1 MIYFD
6 NAATTRPSLAVLECF
21 EKENEQCFANPSSR
35 HAYGR
40 EAYRKLENARLSILK
55 SLSLSNDYHVLFTS
69 GASES
74 NNLAIK
80 GIAKEYL
87 RRGKRIITTQV
98 EHPSVLEAFRSLEKE
113 GFEVIYL
120 PTKEDGT
127 VDPETL
133 KENMNKET
141 ILVSI
146 MATNN
151 ETGSNNDILA
161 LSKIVHSFPKA
172 FFHVD
177 VTQAIGKRDLPYSS
191 IDLFSFSGH
200 KIHGLK
206 GTGALILKKN
216 ITLLRQIDGGD
227 QEYFFRAG
235 TDNLPGDEALAVAL
249 EETTKNLQDNIAHA
263 KEISSF
269 LREGLEKNDEILM
282 NSPLDGSPFILNFS
296 LKRKKAS
303 VVTEALSHEGIYV
316 SSVSACNSKGE
327 PISYVLEA
335 MGFSKE
341 RAMNSIRLSFSRENT
356 LEEAKT
362 FLNTLQNILERTI
375 NR

>member
-55 SLSLSNDYHVLFTS
+55 SLSLSNDYRVLFTS

-127 VDPETL
+127 MDPETL

-146 MATNN
+146 IATNN

-177 VTQAIGKRDLPYSS
+177 VTQAIGKRNLPYSS

-249 EETTKNLQDNIAHA
+249 EEATKNLKDNIAHA

-282 NSPLDGSPFILNFS
+282 NSPLGGSPFILNFS

-341 RAMNSIRLSFSRENT
+341 RAMNSIRLSFSRGNT

>member
-55 SLSLSNDYHVLFTS
+55 SLSLSNDYRVLFTS

-151 ETGSNNDILA
+151 ETGSNNDVLA
-161 LSKIVHSFPKA
+161 LSKIVHTFPKA

-235 TDNLPGDEALAVAL
+235 TDNLPGDETLAVAL
-249 EETTKNLQDNIAHA
+249 EEATKNLQDNIAHA
-263 KEISSF
+263 KEIPSF
-269 LREGLEKNDEILM
+269 LREELEKNDEILM
-282 NSPLDGSPFILNFS
+282 NSPLEGSPFILNFS

>member
-6 NAATTRPSLAVLECF
+6 NAATTRPSLAVLDCF
-21 EKENEQCFANPSSR
+21 EKESERCFANPSSP
-35 HAYGR
+35 HAFGR
-40 EAYRKLENARLSILK
+40 EASRKLENARLSILK
-55 SLSLSNDYHVLFTS
+55 SLSLPNDYRVLFTS

-80 GIAKEYL
+80 GIAKEYFH
-87 RRGKRIITTQV
+87 RGKRIITTQV
-98 EHPSVLEAFRSLEKE
+98 EHASVLEAFRSLEKE
-113 GFEVIYL
+113 GFEVIFL
-120 PTKEDGT
+120 PTKKDGT

-133 KENMNKET
+133 RENMNKET
-141 ILVSI
+141 TLVSI

-161 LSKIVHSFPKA
+161 LSNVVHSFPKA

-206 GTGALILKKN
+206 GTGALVLKKK

-235 TDNLPGDEALAVAL
+235 TDNLPGDESLALALDEVTKKL
-249 EETTKNLQDNIAHA
+249 EENIAHA

-269 LREGLEKNDEILM
+269 LRLELEKNDEILM
-282 NSPLDGSPFILNFS
+282 NSPLEGSPFILNFS

-335 MGFSKE
+335 MGFPKE
-341 RAMNSIRLSFSRENT
+341 RAMNSIRLSFSQENT
-356 LEEAKT
+356 LEEAKI
-362 FLNTLQNILERTI
+362 FLNALQSILERTI

>member
-6 NAATTRPSLAVLECF
+6 NAATTRPSLAVLKCF

-55 SLSLSNDYHVLFTS
+55 SLSLSNDYRVLFTS

-249 EETTKNLQDNIAHA
+249 EEATKNLKDNIAHA

-282 NSPLDGSPFILNFS
+282 NSPLGGSPFILNFS

>member
-6 NAATTRPSLAVLECF
+6 NAATTRPSLAVLKCF

-55 SLSLSNDYHVLFTS
+55 SLSLSNDYRVLFTS

-249 EETTKNLQDNIAHA
+249 EEATKNLQDNIAHA

-316 SSVSACNSKGE
+316 SSVSACNCKGE

>member
-55 SLSLSNDYHVLFTS
+55 SLSLSNDYRVLFTS

-161 LSKIVHSFPKA
+161 LSKIVHTFPKA

-206 GTGALILKKN
+206 GTGALVLKKN

-235 TDNLPGDEALAVAL
+235 TDNLPGDETLAVAL
-249 EETTKNLQDNIAHA
+249 EEATKNLQDNIAHA

-282 NSPLDGSPFILNFS
+282 NSPLEGSPFILNFS

>member
-21 EKENEQCFANPSSR
+21 ENENEQCFANPSSR

-55 SLSLSNDYHVLFTS
+55 SLSLSNDYRVLFTS
-69 GASES
+69 GASQS

-113 GFEVIYL
+113 GFEVICL

-141 ILVSI
+141 FLVSI

-161 LSKIVHSFPKA
+161 LSKIVHTFPKA

-249 EETTKNLQDNIAHA
+249 EEATKNLQDNIAHA
-263 KEISSF
+263 KEIFSF
-269 LREGLEKNDEILM
+269 LREELEKNDEILM
-282 NSPLDGSPFILNFS
+282 NSPLEGSPFILNFS

>member
-55 SLSLSNDYHVLFTS
+55 SLSLSNDYRVLFTS

-127 VDPETL
+127 VNPETL

-249 EETTKNLQDNIAHA
+249 EEATKNLQDNIVHA

>member
-55 SLSLSNDYHVLFTS
+55 SLSLSNDYRVLFTS

-249 EETTKNLQDNIAHA
+249 EEATKNLQDNIAHA

>member
-55 SLSLSNDYHVLFTS
+55 SLSLSNDYRVLFTS

-161 LSKIVHSFPKA
+161 LSKIVHTFPKA

-249 EETTKNLQDNIAHA
+249 EEATKNLQDNIAHA

-269 LREGLEKNDEILM
+269 LREELEKNDEILM
-282 NSPLDGSPFILNFS
+282 NSPLEGSPFILNFS

>member
-55 SLSLSNDYHVLFTS
+55 SLSLSNDYRVLFTS

-235 TDNLPGDEALAVAL
+235 TDNLPGDEALAMAL
-249 EETTKNLQDNIAHA
+249 EEATKNLQDNIAHA

-335 MGFSKE
+335 TGFSKE

>member
-6 NAATTRPSLAVLECF
+6 NAATTRPSLAVLKCF

-55 SLSLSNDYHVLFTS
+55 SLSLSNDYRVLFTS

-249 EETTKNLQDNIAHA
+249 EEATKNLQDNIAHA

>member
-55 SLSLSNDYHVLFTS
+55 SLSLSNDYRVLFTS

-98 EHPSVLEAFRSLEKE
+98 EHPSVLETFRSLEKE

-200 KIHGLK
+200 IIHGLK

-249 EETTKNLQDNIAHA
+249 EEATKNLKDNIAHA

>member
-40 EAYRKLENARLSILK
+40 EAYRKLENARLAILK
-55 SLSLSNDYHVLFTS
+55 SLSLSNDYRVLFTS

-98 EHPSVLEAFRSLEKE
+98 EHPSVLETFRSLEKE

-206 GTGALILKKN
+206 GTGALVLKKN

-235 TDNLPGDEALAVAL
+235 TDNLPGDETLAVAL
-249 EETTKNLQDNIAHA
+249 EEATKNLQDNIAHA

-269 LREGLEKNDEILM
+269 LREELEKNDEILM
-282 NSPLDGSPFILNFS
+282 NSPLEGSPFILNFS

>member
-55 SLSLSNDYHVLFTS
+55 SLSLSNDYRVLFTS

-98 EHPSVLEAFRSLEKE
+98 EHPSVLETFRSLEKE

-133 KENMNKET
+133 KVNMNKET

-235 TDNLPGDEALAVAL
+235 TDNLPGDETLAVAL
-249 EETTKNLQDNIAHA
+249 EEATKNLKDNIAHA
-263 KEISSF
+263 KEISFF

-282 NSPLDGSPFILNFS
+282 NSPLDGSQFILNFS

>member
-55 SLSLSNDYHVLFTS
+55 SLSLSNDYRVLFTS

-161 LSKIVHSFPKA
+161 LSKIVHTFPKA

-177 VTQAIGKRDLPYSS
+177 VTQAIGKRNLPYSS

-235 TDNLPGDEALAVAL
+235 TDNLPGDETLAVAL
-249 EETTKNLQDNIAHA
+249 EEATKNLQDNIAHA

-269 LREGLEKNDEILM
+269 LREELEKNDEILI
-282 NSPLDGSPFILNFS
+282 NSPLEGSPFILNFS

>member
-55 SLSLSNDYHVLFTS
+55 SLSLSNDYRVLFTS

-161 LSKIVHSFPKA
+161 LSKIVHTFPKA

-177 VTQAIGKRDLPYSS
+177 VTQAIGKRYLPYSS

-249 EETTKNLQDNIAHA
+249 EEATKNLQENINHA

-269 LREGLEKNDEILM
+269 LREELEKNDEILM

>member
-40 EAYRKLENARLSILK
+40 EAYRKLENARFSILK
-55 SLSLSNDYHVLFTS
+55 SLSLSNDYRVLFTS

-98 EHPSVLEAFRSLEKE
+98 EHPSVLETFRSLEKE

-161 LSKIVHSFPKA
+161 LSKIVHTFPKA

-206 GTGALILKKN
+206 GTGALVLKKN

-249 EETTKNLQDNIAHA
+249 EEATKNLQDNIAHA

-269 LREGLEKNDEILM
+269 LREELEKNDEILM
-282 NSPLDGSPFILNFS
+282 NSPLEGSPFILNFS

>member
-40 EAYRKLENARLSILK
+40 EAYRKLENARLAILK
-55 SLSLSNDYHVLFTS
+55 SLSLSNDYRVLFTS

-74 NNLAIK
+74 NNL
-80 GIAKEYL
+80 
-87 RRGKRIITTQV
+87 
-98 EHPSVLEAFRSLEKE
+98 
-113 GFEVIYL
+113 
-120 PTKEDGT
+120 DGT

-206 GTGALILKKN
+206 GTGALVLKKN

-235 TDNLPGDEALAVAL
+235 TDNLPGDETLAVAL
-249 EETTKNLQDNIAHA
+249 EEATKNLQDNIAHA

-269 LREGLEKNDEILM
+269 LREELEKNDEILM
-282 NSPLDGSPFILNFS
+282 NSPLEGSPFILNFS

>member
-35 HAYGR
+35 HTYGR

-55 SLSLSNDYHVLFTS
+55 SLSLSNDYRVLFTS

-161 LSKIVHSFPKA
+161 LSKIVHIFPKA

-235 TDNLPGDEALAVAL
+235 TDNLPGDETLAVAL
-249 EETTKNLQDNIAHA
+249 EEVTKNLQDNIAHA

-269 LREGLEKNDEILM
+269 LREELEKNDEILM
-282 NSPLDGSPFILNFS
+282 NSPLEGSPFILNFS

>member
-6 NAATTRPSLAVLECF
+6 NAATTRPSLAVLKCF

-55 SLSLSNDYHVLFTS
+55 SLSLSNDYRVLFTS

-235 TDNLPGDEALAVAL
+235 TDNLPGDETLAVAL
-249 EETTKNLQDNIAHA
+249 EEATKNLQENINHA

-282 NSPLDGSPFILNFS
+282 NSPLEGSPFILNFS

>member
-55 SLSLSNDYHVLFTS
+55 SLSLSNDYRVLFTS

-98 EHPSVLEAFRSLEKE
+98 EHPSVLETFRSLEKE

-249 EETTKNLQDNIAHA
+249 EEATKNLQDNIAHA

-282 NSPLDGSPFILNFS
+282 NSPLGGSPFILNFS

>member
-55 SLSLSNDYHVLFTS
+55 SLSLSNDYRVLFTS

-249 EETTKNLQDNIAHA
+249 EEATKNLKDNIAHA

-282 NSPLDGSPFILNFS
+282 NSPLGCSPFILNFS

>member
-55 SLSLSNDYHVLFTS
+55 SLSLSNDYRVLFTS

-98 EHPSVLEAFRSLEKE
+98 EHPSVLETFRSLEKE

-249 EETTKNLQDNIAHA
+249 EEATKNLKDNIAHA

-282 NSPLDGSPFILNFS
+282 NSPLGGSPFILNFS

>member
-55 SLSLSNDYHVLFTS
+55 SLSLSNDYRVLFTS

-98 EHPSVLEAFRSLEKE
+98 EHPSVLETFRSLEKE

-133 KENMNKET
+133 KETMNKET

-151 ETGSNNDILA
+151 ETGSNNDVLA

-177 VTQAIGKRDLPYSS
+177 VTQAIGKRNLPYSS

-235 TDNLPGDEALAVAL
+235 TDNLPGDETLAVAL
-249 EETTKNLQDNIAHA
+249 EEATKNLQDNIAHA

-282 NSPLDGSPFILNFS
+282 NSPLEGSPFILNFS

>member
-55 SLSLSNDYHVLFTS
+55 SLSLSNDYRVLFTS

-249 EETTKNLQDNIAHA
+249 EEATKNLQENIAHA

>member
-6 NAATTRPSLAVLECF
+6 NAATTRPSLAVLKCF

-55 SLSLSNDYHVLFTS
+55 SLSLSNDYRVLFTS

-206 GTGALILKKN
+206 GMGALILKKN

-249 EETTKNLQDNIAHA
+249 EEATKNLQDNIAHA

>member
-6 NAATTRPSLAVLECF
+6 NAATTRPSLAVLKCF

-55 SLSLSNDYHVLFTS
+55 SLSLSNDYRVLFTS

-249 EETTKNLQDNIAHA
+249 EEATKNLQDNIAHA
-263 KEISSF
+263 KEVSSF
-269 LREGLEKNDEILM
+269 LREELEKNDEILM

-327 PISYVLEA
+327 PVSYVLEA

>member
-6 NAATTRPSLAVLECF
+6 NAATTRPSLAVLKCF

-55 SLSLSNDYHVLFTS
+55 SLSLSNDYRVLFTS

-98 EHPSVLEAFRSLEKE
+98 EHPSALEAFRSLEKE

-249 EETTKNLQDNIAHA
+249 EEATKNLQDNIAHA

>member
-87 RRGKRIITTQV
+87 RRGKRIVTTQV

-206 GTGALILKKN
+206 GTGALILKKS

-249 EETTKNLQDNIAHA
+249 EEATKNLQDNIAHA

>member
-55 SLSLSNDYHVLFTS
+55 SLSLSNDYRVLFTS

-161 LSKIVHSFPKA
+161 LSKIVHTFPKA

-249 EETTKNLQDNIAHA
+249 EEATKNLQDNIAHA

-282 NSPLDGSPFILNFS
+282 NSPLEGSPFILNFS

-362 FLNTLQNILERTI
+362 FLNTLQSILERTI

>member
-55 SLSLSNDYHVLFTS
+55 SLSLSNDYRVLFTS

-127 VDPETL
+127 VNPETL

-249 EETTKNLQDNIAHA
+249 EEATKNLQDNIAHA

>member
-55 SLSLSNDYHVLFTS
+55 SLSLSNDYRVLFTS

-133 KENMNKET
+133 KETMNKET

-235 TDNLPGDEALAVAL
+235 TDNLPGDETLAVAL
-249 EETTKNLQDNIAHA
+249 EEATKNLQDNIAHA

-282 NSPLDGSPFILNFS
+282 NSPLEGSPFILNFS

-327 PISYVLEA
+327 PVSYVLEA

>member
-55 SLSLSNDYHVLFTS
+55 SLSLSNDYRVLFTS

-98 EHPSVLEAFRSLEKE
+98 EHPSVLETFRSLEKE

-235 TDNLPGDEALAVAL
+235 TDNLPGDETLAVAL
-249 EETTKNLQDNIAHA
+249 EEATKNLKDNIAHA

-282 NSPLDGSPFILNFS
+282 NSPLGGSPFILNFS

>member
-6 NAATTRPSLAVLECF
+6 NAATTKPDKDVLACF
-21 EKENEQCFANPSSR
+21 LKENEECFGNPSSR
-35 HAYGR
+35 HAFGR
-40 EAYRKLENARLSILK
+40 ESNKRLENARNSILK
-55 SLSLSNDYHVLFTS
+55 DLGIENTHRVIFTS

-80 GIAKEYL
+80 GVSKYYF
-87 RRGKRIITTQV
+87 RRGKRIITTNV
-98 EHPSVLEAFRSLEKE
+98 EHPSVLETFKSLENE

-120 PTKEDGT
+120 PVNKDG
-127 VDPETL
+127 VIEPETL
-133 KENMNKET
+133 EKEMNKDT

-151 ETGSNNDILA
+151 ETGSNNDIEV
-161 LSKIVHSFPKA
+161 LSSIVHKFPKA

-177 VTQAIGKRDLPYSS
+177 VTQAIGKRELPYEK

-235 TDNLPGDEALAVAL
+235 TDNTPGDVSLALALHKV
-249 EETTKNLQDNIAHA
+249 TINLNENAKKA
-263 KEISSF
+263 KEISSY
-269 LREGLEKNDEILM
+269 LREELAKEDEIM
-282 NSPLDGSPFILNFS
+282 INSPLDASPFILNVS
-296 LKRKKAS
+296 LKKKKAS
-303 VVTEALSHEGIYV
+303 VITEALSHEGIYV

-335 MGFSKE
+335 MGCDKG
-341 RAMNSIRLSFSRENT
+341 RAMNSIRLSFSNENS
-356 LEEAKT
+356 LEEAKSFLKT
-362 FLNTLQNILERTI
+362 FNEIIERTI
-375 NR
+375 DR

>member
-55 SLSLSNDYHVLFTS
+55 SLSLSNDYRVLFTS

-98 EHPSVLEAFRSLEKE
+98 EHPSVLETFRSLEKE

-133 KENMNKET
+133 KETMNKET

-235 TDNLPGDEALAVAL
+235 TDNLPGDETLAVAL
-249 EETTKNLQDNIAHA
+249 EEATKNLQDNIAHA

-282 NSPLDGSPFILNFS
+282 NSPLEGSPFILNFS

>member
-6 NAATTRPSLAVLECF
+6 NAATTRPFLAVLECF

-55 SLSLSNDYHVLFTS
+55 SLSLSNDYRVLFTS

-127 VDPETL
+127 VDSETL
-133 KENMNKET
+133 KVNMNKET

-235 TDNLPGDEALAVAL
+235 TDNLPGDETLAVAL
-249 EETTKNLQDNIAHA
+249 EEATKNLQDNIAHA

-282 NSPLDGSPFILNFS
+282 NSPLEGSPFILNFS

-327 PISYVLEA
+327 PVSYVLEA

>member
-55 SLSLSNDYHVLFTS
+55 SLSLSNDYRVLFTS

-249 EETTKNLQDNIAHA
+249 EEATKNLKDNIAHA

-282 NSPLDGSPFILNFS
+282 NSPLGGSPFILNFS